1 MNMRTL
7 LAPLAVAAT
16 SLVFPAVAADNAQTF
31 AGQQ

>member
-16 SLVFPAVAADNAQTF
+16 SSFFPAVAADNAQTF
-31 AGQQ
+31 AGR